1 MFMFQEAKFEKL
13 IQDSLWQKKKI
24 QKTMTDFIFVT
35 KTLKAIQNFMF
46 SLYINTKR
54 MKVL

>member
-1 MFMFQEAKFEKL
+1 MFQEAKFEKL